1 MFYYIFIHE
10 ISSILVFSIV
20 IIYQIPN
27 INVNFKFQKSGMAFF
42 IVGFL
47 LFLITMTFI
56 SLLMYG
62 IFSKFYMYKEKAVK
76 ILRAIILFLIIG
88 LVFNIYLNSKGDF

>member
-1 MFYYIFIHE
+1 M
-10 ISSILVFSIV
+10 LTL
-20 IIYQIPN
+20 
-27 INVNFKFQKSGMAFF
+27 NFKKSGMAFF